1 MLYDFDYS
9 HLNIINNIMI
19 ENKPKI
25 IELPKILDQRG
36 NLTFFAVSRSFCLMP
51 FKGIG
56 FMMCRVVSRGGMLLK
71 NRTNLLLQFP
81 VVLM

>member
-19 ENKPKI
+19 ENKTKI
-25 IELPKILDQRG
+25 IELPKILDQKRY
-36 NLTFFAVSRSFCLMP
+36 LTFAVSRSFCLMP

-56 FMMCRVVSRGGMLLK
+56 FMMCRVVRPEAAC
-71 NRTNLLLQFP
+71 F
-81 VVLM
+81 